1 MAYKWERWERG
12 SREEGPDL
20 YGENAPPSWARLPGA
35 RCRAVEHLSKLEGL
49 QEFEVFEGLGE
60 DFFQALAISAAVL
73 EIAAGTA
80 LYREGE
86 PSGAVY
92 FMREGRVKIYRS
104 SGGPKNRDQILGVF
118 GDGAILGLASAL
130 EGQPQSHGATALT
143 DCVLYGVFRDDL
155 LEIME
160 RFPAGAVRLSR
171 VLAARSRELEDLVG
185 DLVFHSAP
193 QRVARMLLDLAA
205 EEGRVT
211 RRGVVFSPSL
221 SRQEMAEA
229 TGISREAL
237 SRTLSRLASEGI
249 LELDSKSI
257 TILKPAELRAR
268 T

>member
-1 MAYKWERWERG
+1 M
-12 SREEGPDL
+12 

-35 RCRAVEHLSKLEGL
+35 RCRAVEHLAKLEGL
-49 QEFEVFEGLGE
+49 QELEFLEGLDE
-60 DFFQALAISAAVL
+60 EFFHALAISAAVL
-73 EIAAGTA
+73 EIGAGTT

-92 FMREGRVKIYRS
+92 FMREGRVKLYRS
-104 SGGPKNRDQILGVF
+104 SGGPKTRDQILGVV
-118 GDGAILGLASAL
+118 GDGSVLGLASAL
-130 EGQPQSHGATALT
+130 EGRPQSQGAAALT
-143 DCVLYGVFRDDL
+143 DCVLYAVFRDDL
-155 LEIME
+155 LEIMG
-160 RFPAGAVRLSR
+160 RFPEGAIRISR
-171 VLAARSRELEDLVG
+171 TLAARNRELEDLVG

-193 QRVARMLLDLAA
+193 QRVARMLLNLAT

-211 RRGVVFSPSL
+211 KRGVVFEPSL

-237 SRTLSRLASEGI
+237 SRALSRLAQEDI
-249 LELDSKSI
+249 LDLDGKRI

>member
-1 MAYKWERWERG
+1 M
-12 SREEGPDL
+12 

-35 RCRAVEHLSKLEGL
+35 RCRAVEHLAKLEGL
-49 QEFEVFEGLGE
+49 QELEFLEGLDE
-60 DFFQALAISAAVL
+60 EFFQALAISAAVL
-73 EIAAGTA
+73 EIGAGTT

-92 FMREGRVKIYRS
+92 FMREGRVKLYRS
-104 SGGPKNRDQILGVF
+104 SGGPKTRDQILGVV
-118 GDGAILGLASAL
+118 GDGSVLGLASAL
-130 EGQPQSHGATALT
+130 EGRPQSQGAAALT
-143 DCVLYGVFRDDL
+143 DCVLYAVFRGDL
-155 LEIME
+155 LEIMG
-160 RFPAGAVRLSR
+160 RFSEGAIRLTR
-171 VLAARSRELEDLVG
+171 TLAARTRELEDLVG

-193 QRVARMLLDLAA
+193 QRVARMLLNLAT

-211 RRGVVFSPSL
+211 KRGVVFEPSL

-237 SRTLSRLASEGI
+237 SRALSRLAQEDI
-249 LELDSKSI
+249 LDLDGKRI

>member
-1 MAYKWERWERG
+1 M
-12 SREEGPDL
+12 

-35 RCRAVEHLSKLEGL
+35 RCRAVEHLTKLEGL
-49 QEFEVFEGLGE
+49 QEFELFAGLE
-60 DFFQALAISAAVL
+60 DEFFQALAISAAVL
-73 EIAAGTA
+73 EIGAGTA

-92 FMREGRVKIYRS
+92 FVREGRVKLYRS
-104 SGGPKNRDQILGVF
+104 SGGVKGRDQILGVV
-118 GDGAILGLASAL
+118 GDGAVIGLPSAL
-130 EGQPQSHGATALT
+130 EGQPQSQGATALT
-143 DCVLYGVFRDDL
+143 DCVLYAVFRDDL
-155 LEIME
+155 
-160 RFPAGAVRLSR
+160 VRLMTSYPQGSLR
-171 VLAARSRELEDLVG
+171 LARALAARSRDLENLVG

-193 QRVARMLLDLAA
+193 QRVARMLLNLAT

-211 RRGVVFSPSL
+211 KRGVVFEPSL

-237 SRTLSRLASEGI
+237 SRALSRLASEGI
-249 LELDSKSI
+249 LELDSKRI

>member
-1 MAYKWERWERG
+1 M
-12 SREEGPDL
+12 

-35 RCRAVEHLSKLEGL
+35 RCRAVEHLAKLEGL
-49 QEFEVFEGLGE
+49 QELEFLEGLDE
-60 DFFQALAISAAVL
+60 EFFQALAISAAVL
-73 EIAAGTA
+73 EIGAGTT

-92 FMREGRVKIYRS
+92 FMREGRVKLYRT
-104 SGGPKNRDQILGVF
+104 SGGPKTRDQILGVV
-118 GDGAILGLASAL
+118 GDGSVLGLASAL
-130 EGQPQSHGATALT
+130 EGRPQSQGAAALT
-143 DCVLYGVFRDDL
+143 DCILYAVFRDDL
-155 LEIME
+155 LEIMG
-160 RFPAGAVRLSR
+160 RFPEGAIRLTR
-171 VLAARSRELEDLVG
+171 TLAARTRELEDLVG

-193 QRVARMLLDLAA
+193 QRVARMLLNLAT

-211 RRGVVFSPSL
+211 KRGVVFEPSL

-237 SRTLSRLASEGI
+237 SRALSRLAQEDI
-249 LELDSKSI
+249 LDLDGKRI